1 MKATHR
7 IGFIS
12 VKKSQ
17 FWLLSIASSLMAIY
31 MTLVWRSGDTAH
43 FGMSILF
50 LLAVGSLLWEKR
62 HSLIL
67 ESQIFSRVLGGLI
80 IAVALWRSIDLTDAN
95 FLRVF
100 PFISGL
106 GVALLAADFKGLKQY
121 WQELTILFFLGV
133 PSVLISSLVDPS
145 PFTAKFSGFLLWYS
159 GFKVSVQDVY
169 INLPTG
175 GIKVYGSC
183 AGTESITYLLG
194 LSVVCLVMFPI
205 EGNKKIWVPIVAI
218 AIGYLVNAFR
228 VSLMAVLSAS
238 GNQESFKYWHEGDGS
253 LIFGAIAVIAF
264 GLFYLFL
271 MRQSDSEN
279 DDYAPESK

>member
-1 MKATHR
+1 
-7 IGFIS
+7 
-12 VKKSQ
+12 
-17 FWLLSIASSLMAIY
+17 
-31 MTLVWRSGDTAH
+31 MTLVWQIGDTAH
-43 FGMSILF
+43 FGMSMLF

-67 ESQIFSRVLGGLI
+67 ESKVFSRVLGGLL
-80 IAVALWRSIDLTDAN
+80 IAVVLWRSIDLIDAN

-133 PSVLISSLVDPS
+133 PSVLVSSIVDPS

-175 GIKVYGSC
+175 GIKVYSGC
-183 AGTESITYLLG
+183 AGTESISYLLG
-194 LSVVCLVMFPI
+194 LAVVCLVMFPI
-205 EGNKKIWVPIVAI
+205 ERNKQISVPIVAI
-218 AIGYLVNAFR
+218 AIGYIVNAFR
-228 VSLMAVLSAS
+228 VALMAVLAAS
-238 GNQESFKYWHEGDGS
+238 GNRESFNYWHEGDGS
-253 LIFGAIAVIAF
+253 LIIGAIAVIIF

-271 MRQSDSEN
+271 LRQSEAETQEN
-279 DDYAPESK
+279 AESQKQ